1 MKDYLPVFGVI
12 LASLVVSLLV
22 CWFVIVIM
30 GCPDGMVRVNGVASG
45 CVPWQVVYGNP

>member
-1 MKDYLPVFGVI
+1 MKDYLFLLGVMG
-12 LASLVVSLLV
+12 LALVITLFV

-45 CVPWQVVYGNP
+45 CVPWQVVYGR